1 MANVPLPHPAI
12 VVEKLKVPLAVVLR

>member
-12 VVEKLKVPLAVVLR
+12 VVEKLKVPLAVVPR